1 MKTQW
6 LQICENLQNRLNP
19 GTYKVWVAPLAAT
32 LEGDVIRL
40 AAPNGFVA
48 TWVRDRLLGEIAE
61 AAADVFGRAMEVT
74 VEAGNP
80 PPHEKRGEI

>member
-48 TWVRDRLLGEIAE
+48 TWVRDRLLG
-61 AAADVFGRAMEVT
+61 
-74 VEAGNP
+74 
-80 PPHEKRGEI
+80 